1 MGTTPSLLIGLTAVD
16 CFGLALLAHAGQA
29 AAETSHALMRFET
42 VGTLAEAIE
51 GVRGV

>member
-16 CFGLALLAHAGQA
+16 CFGLALLAHTGQA
-29 AAETSHALMRFET
+29 ATETAHALMWFAT
-42 VGTLAEAIE
+42 AGTLAEAIV